1 MEKNFYRYILL
12 YIFKWLLVSF
22 ILGFLGANIVF
33 VLRLVIDYL
42 RNLLHVSFLLT
53 PIIGGGLVGLII
65 YYFDFR
71 SAGLGTNH
79 YIDFAK
85 QNRRIKNP
93 GQLLVSKFT
102 NTSLTLGLMGVEGLV
117 GPILLIGSSLAMFVQ
132 QLAIKLKINLVNDL
146 EYRVLN
152 VCGAAATLGPLLG
165 APIGSGVFATEVLYK
180 SSLDYNDLFPAILS
194 ASFGCFFYNLFYQY
208 HRPSLTYDIDLPELT
223 IEGIILI
230 IGVALLAGFMGQG
243 IILVYNFCKDFFEN
257 LAISSLLK
265 PVVAGLVVGLL
276 IKLFNIDGVV
286 TKLKIEEI
294 LFSGVTVKI
303 LFYLL
308 LFKILI
314 TIVVVSSGGSVAMV
328 DTALL
333 TGGLLGNLLHYLIPL
348 PLNLLVVVGMSAIL
362 SSVANVPLAT
372 IILVSEIYGINLSLS
387 VVLGSIIGFLVGRA
401 QAVYQYL
408 EFD

>member
-1 MEKNFYRYILL
+1 MKNNFYRHILL
-12 YIFKWLLVSF
+12 YIFKWLIVSF

-33 VLRLVIDYL
+33 VLHLVINYL
-42 RNLLHVSFLLT
+42 RNMLQYSSLLT
-53 PIIGGGLVGLII
+53 PIIGGLLVGLII

-71 SAGLGTNH
+71 SAGLGTNR

-85 QNRRIKNP
+85 QNRKIAHP
-93 GQLLVSKFT
+93 GKLLVSKFA
-102 NTSLTLGLMGVEGLV
+102 NTSLTLGLMGVQGLV

-132 QLAIKLKINLVNDL
+132 QLAIKCKINLINKF

-152 VCGAAATLGPLLG
+152 VCGAAAALGPLLG
-165 APIGSGVFATEVLYK
+165 APIGSGIFATEVLYK

-194 ASFGCFFYNLFYQY
+194 GSFGCFFYNLFYHH
-208 HRPSLTYDIDLPELT
+208 HRLNLSYEIDLPNLT
-223 IEGIILI
+223 TQEILLT
-230 IGVALLAGFMGQG
+230 IGVALFAGFMGQG
-243 IILVYNFCKDFFEN
+243 IILIYNFFRDFFEK
-257 LAISSLLK
+257 LQISSLLK

-294 LFSGVTVKI
+294 LFSGVAVKI

-333 TGGLLGNLLHYLIPL
+333 TGGLLGNLLHYLVPL
-348 PLNLLVVVGMSAIL
+348 PLNLLVVIGMSAIL

-372 IILVSEIYGINLSLS
+372 IILISEIYGINLSLS

-401 QAVYQYL
+401 QTVYQYL
-408 EFD
+408 ELE